1 MKDQPPEI
9 PEIITPSTI
18 PGKGSDG
25 SDSDPSGNSDH
36 GSGRERLMF
45 AGSLGVGANPGAAFS
60 ALRNSGKGRIGPRHF
75 LPGPRHFL
83 LGIGI
88 ALLALVLMLVAVVIG
103 LVVALLA
110 RLARPLGLMRRRRPV
125 DTAPALEARPTARGW
140 VAD

>member
-75 LPGPRHFL
+75 L